1 MGTYKRSIFV
11 INPKFQY
18 KFCFVVCTIVLIG
31 SVMYPLS
38 IIDMFNVIIEKQP
51 NQADTFTDLR
61 NGLLLFLGI
70 IEFAFLALVFIVCIF
85 MSHKVAGPMYK
96 LQNHLINIK
105 NGGEVKPVF
114 FRDGDNF
121 HEVADEVNEVLEYF
135 VNQRQEDFAYL
146 DEVSAYINNLALVV
160 PEDKKPVLNEIQSNL
175 AKIQSRYQ
183 EL

>member
-1 MGTYKRSIFV
+1 
-11 INPKFQY
+11 
-18 KFCFVVCTIVLIG
+18 
-31 SVMYPLS
+31 MYPLS
-38 IIDMFNVIIEKQP
+38 IIDIFNVIIEKQP
-51 NQADTFTDLR
+51 TEAASFEGLR
-61 NGLLLFLGI
+61 NNLLVFLGF
-70 IEFAFLALVFIVCIF
+70 IEFAFLGLVFVVCIF

-121 HEVADEVNEVLEYF
+121 QEVAEEVNEVLEYF

-146 DEVSAYINNLALVV
+146 DEVSAYINNLSLVV

-183 EL
+183 RD

>member
-1 MGTYKRSIFV
+1 MYKRSIFV
-11 INPKFQY
+11 INPAFQY
-18 KFCFVVCTIVLIG
+18 KFCFIVCSIVLLG
-31 SVMYPLS
+31 SIMYPLS
-38 IIDMFNVIIEKQP
+38 IIDIFNVIIEKQP
-51 NQADTFTDLR
+51 TEANSFADLR
-61 NGLLLFLGI
+61 NNLLIFLGI
-70 IEFAFLALVFIVCIF
+70 IEAAFLGLVFVVCIF

-96 LQNHLINIK
+96 LQNHLTNIK

-121 HEVADEVNEVLEYF
+121 QEVAEEVNEVLEFF

-183 EL
+183 RS

>member
-1 MGTYKRSIFV
+1 MYKRSIFI
-11 INPKFQY
+11 INPAFQY
-18 KFCFVVCTIVLIG
+18 KFCLIVCAIVLLG
-31 SVMYPLS
+31 SAIYPLS
-38 IIDMFNVIIEKQP
+38 IYDIFNSIISQQP
-51 NQADTFTDLR
+51 TEAASFQQMR
-61 NGLLLFLGI
+61 NELLMTLGLIEFFFLGI
-70 IEFAFLALVFIVCIF
+70 VFIACIF

-96 LQNHLINIK
+96 LQNHLTNIK

-121 HEVADEVNEVLEYF
+121 PEVAEEVNEVLEYF

-183 EL
+183 RP

>member
-1 MGTYKRSIFV
+1 MYKRSIFV

-18 KFCFVVCTIVLIG
+18 KFSFFVCTMAFLATVI
-31 SVMYPLS
+31 YPLS
-38 IIDMFNVIIEKQP
+38 IFDFTNTLMTNP
-51 NQADTFTDLR
+51 NLNLPLDFEDARNKLLIALLGVQAFIL
-61 NGLLLFLGI
+61 GGVFLF
-70 IEFAFLALVFIVCIF
+70 CIF

-96 LQNHLINIK
+96 LQNHLMQIRS
-105 NGGEVKPVF
+105 GGEVKPVF
-114 FRDGDNF
+114 FRDNDNF

-183 EL
+183 EV